1 MFSSKALKRIL
12 LIAFLLSGFA
22 GASYAQDLNKKI
34 TMKLSDVTLRQA
46 LTELH
51 NSTGVLFSYNPSQ
64 IPLGDKV
71 SISCRNKPLRNV
83 LDDLFKPFGITY
95 SIVEKQVV
103 LKGGKKQQEPVPQEQ
118 TKYTISGHVADS
130 TSGEVLIGTAIYIN
144 GTTTGVI
151 ANNYGFYS
159 LSLPPGKYELVYSFM
174 GYNKKIIPLDLKKNE
189 QISVPLSMS
198 QLQMEAV
205 IISDKDNEDWRDNL
219 RAGMI
224 SLEPKV
230 LQQMPGF
237 AGEADP
243 IKSLQAVPGIQSQGD
258 GSSYFFVRGGKNDQ
272 NLILVDEA
280 PVYNASHLFGFFTS
294 MVPDAVKNIDIYKGD
309 APAQYGGR
317 LSSVID
323 MQLKDGNMERFGLNG
338 STNLF
343 ANTLALE
350 APFKKNVSSF
360 YVALRTS
367 NLGWISRSLN
377 RNNLILGF
385 SDFNSKLN
393 IKINRNN
400 RIFLTVYGGLDQY
413 FVKSAANRTSG
424 INWSNNLGTLRW
436 NHIFND
442 KLFCNTTMYYSRYNY
457 FVQIWKENS
466 DYWDSHIY
474 QGSIKSD
481 FSWFYSPDLTFRMGI
496 DLSGFESE
504 PGNIR
509 LNNETAQALLPVVPA
524 YKSGS
529 STLYISAEQ
538 KLGKKWFVNYGLRQP
553 VWRNNGETTVYY
565 FDSTYN
571 VTDTVSYGVN
581 EKINSFRC
589 LEPRLTI
596 TFSPLTGRQIKF
608 SYNRNN
614 QFLQI
619 LSSSIS
625 PFNGIESWVPSGP
638 NIDPQRADQFAVG
651 YFDRLLKVGFLFSA
665 EAYYKLMRNQLDYAS
680 HPNLLLNPLLEAEVR
695 EGKINAYGVELMAR
709 KNSGALTGWISYTY
723 SRSLVNTPELNEGR
737 TYPALWDRP
746 HNISIHVSWTN
757 GHRWKLTANW
767 IYLTGMPV
775 TTPVGYYTYM
785 NHLVPVYDK
794 VHNDRLPDYHR
805 LDISVTLA
813 LAKASRKWQHYLEFG
828 IYNFY
833 GRHNPI
839 AITFNKIVDDNGNF
853 VLPSDFSDPTL
864 INPVTTAVAG
874 FIPSLTY
881 RFRL

>member
-1 MFSSKALKRIL
+1 MFCTKAIRQILLFAILIAGFSSY
-12 LIAFLLSGFA
+12 
-22 GASYAQDLNKKI
+22 SYCQDLNKKI
-34 TMKLSDVTLRQA
+34 TLQLSNVTLHKA
-46 LTELH
+46 LDEIH
-51 NSTGVLFSYNPSQ
+51 NSSGLLFSYNPSQ
-64 IPLGDKV
+64 VPLGKIV
-71 SISCRNKPLRNV
+71 SVNCRNKPVRNV
-83 LDDLFKPFGITY
+83 LDDLFKPLGITY
-95 SIVEKQVV
+95 SVVEKQVV
-103 LKGGKKQQEPVPQEQ
+103 LKGGAKQENVVPAEQ
-118 TKYTISGHVADS
+118 VKYIISGHISDS
-130 TSGEVLIGTAIYIN
+130 TSGEMLIGSAVYVN

-151 ANNYGFYS
+151 TNSYGFYS
-159 LSLPPGKYELVYSFM
+159 LTLPPGQYEIVYSYL
-174 GYNKKIIPLDLKKNE
+174 GYDKKIIPVNLQKNE
-189 QISVPLSMS
+189 QISVPLGLS
-198 QLQMEAV
+198 QMMMNIVVVSEKEG
-205 IISDKDNEDWRDNL
+205 DDWRDNL

-224 SLEPKV
+224 SLNPMV
-230 LQQMPGF
+230 LKQMPGF

-323 MQLKDGNMERFGLNG
+323 MQLKDGNMERFGMNG
-338 STNLF
+338 STNMF

-377 RNNLILGF
+377 RGNLILGF

-400 RIFLTVYGGLDQY
+400 RVFLTVYGGLDQY
-413 FVKSAANRTSG
+413 FIKSSATHTSG

-442 KLFCNTTMYYSRYNY
+442 KLFSNTTIYYSRYNY
-457 FVQIWKENS
+457 FVQIWKEHF
-466 DYWDSHIY
+466 DYWESHIY

-481 FSWFYSPDLTFRMGI
+481 FSWFYSPDLTFRMGL

-509 LNNETAQALLPVVPA
+509 LNNETAQSLLPVVPA

-529 STLYISAEQ
+529 STLYFSAEQ
-538 KLGKKWFVNYGLRQP
+538 KLGKKWFLNYGLRQP

-565 FDSTYN
+565 FDSLYQA
-571 VTDTVSYGVN
+571 TDTVRFGVN
-581 EKINSFRC
+581 EKIISFRC
-589 LEPRLTI
+589 LEPRLII
-596 TFSPLTGRQIKF
+596 TYSPLTGRQFKF
-608 SYNRNN
+608 SYTRNN
-614 QFLQI
+614 QFLQF

-638 NIDPQRADQFAVG
+638 NIEPQRSDQFSVG
-651 YFDRLLKVGFLFSA
+651 YFDRLLKEGFLFSA
-665 EAYYKLMRNQLDYAS
+665 EAYYKLMRNQIDYIDHA
-680 HPNLLLNPLLEAEVR
+680 NLLLNPLLEAQVR
-695 EGKINAYGVELMAR
+695 KGKIEAYGIELMAR
-709 KNSGALTGWISYTY
+709 KNSGAVTGWISYTFA
-723 SRSLVNTPELNEGR
+723 RAMVRTPELNENR
-737 TYPALWDRP
+737 IYPAMWDRP
-746 HNISIHVSWTN
+746 HNISVHVSWTN
-757 GHRWKLTANW
+757 GHRWSISANW

-785 NHLVPVYDK
+785 NHVVPVYDK
-794 VHNDRLPDYHR
+794 IHNNRLRDYHR
-805 LDISVTLA
+805 LDVSATLA
-813 LAKASRKWQHYLEFG
+813 LSKASRKWQHYLEFG
-828 IYNFY
+828 IFNLY

-839 AITFNKIVDDNGNF
+839 AVTFNKIVDDNGNF
-853 VLPSDFSDPTL
+853 VLPSDFSDASV
-864 INPVTTAVAG
+864 IKPVTTAVAG